1 VIGIW
6 TIFCLCFWFE
16 QKANMLM
23 AEYMWRHLEKYLP
36 HYLGE
41 INPHNEKIVEIF
53 GDQGGYWEAV
63 VHLSVAWLLDIKY
76 QTNTTD
82 VQGWRLVF
90 VNFIHTCIWSFILI
104 YFQYPSTAVH
114 SVYQWPSCFTPPCIN
129 HGRARLR
136 PNWAWCCSSGVAW
149 AKGRGPRHVDPLP
162 LHFPSLYPFLPLLL
176 LRSRHP

>member
-1 VIGIW
+1 
-6 TIFCLCFWFE
+6 
-16 QKANMLM
+16 MLM

-63 VHLSVAWLLDIKY
+63 VHLSVCCVTAGHKVPNKHNRCVGMKARFREL
-76 QTNTTD
+76 
-82 VQGWRLVF
+82 
-90 VNFIHTCIWSFILI
+90 HPHPCIWSFILI

-149 AKGRGPRHVDPLP
+149 AKGRGPRHVDPIP
-162 LHFPSLYPFLPLLL
+162 LHLPSLYPFLPLLL